1 MKRLVLAF
9 VALLLAAN
17 AHAQTVIN
25 PHFIDFAVSSDH
37 TATALDGSPI
47 LTRYELTAVAMN
59 ANGALIWTL
68 DLGKPTPN
76 ATGVATAALPVLTG
90 LITSDILYTAKIASL
105 GPGCGGVGLPPC
117 NVSLASN
124 PFGIA
129 GTRVPV
135 AVANVKVR

>member
-76 ATGVATAALPVLTG
+76 AARMAVERALLR
-90 LITSDILYTAKIASL
+90 LAKEMRHSSKDI
-105 GPGCGGVGLPPC
+105 
-117 NVSLASN
+117 
-124 PFGIA
+124 
-129 GTRVPV
+129 
-135 AVANVKVR
+135 